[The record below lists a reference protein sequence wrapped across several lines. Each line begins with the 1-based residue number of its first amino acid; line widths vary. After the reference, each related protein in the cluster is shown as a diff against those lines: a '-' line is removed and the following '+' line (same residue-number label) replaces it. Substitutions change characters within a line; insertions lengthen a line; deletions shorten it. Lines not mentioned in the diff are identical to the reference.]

1 VSAGRNVCVVGA
13 GIVGSA
19 TAYAL
24 AQDGWKVTLVD
35 AQAGPGQGASGA
47 NGGQLSYSYVEPLA
61 TPEALQSLPGWL
73 LSADSPLRWQ
83 PRLEWSHLRW
93 LMHFVGACRWSEVHS
108 TTGALL
114 KLAGLSRTVLHQW
127 LATVPA
133 STRSALHF
141 QQSGKLVVYRH
152 VGALQK
158 VQRQLA
164 WQRDMGCV
172 QQLVDRD
179 ACLRLEPALAATG
192 GGDIAF
198 GVWTDSEEVVDT
210 RLLAE
215 WLAKGSGATTVYGH
229 AVQGF
234 DVQRGK
240 LQALRL
246 MGGNVIAAEHFVVAT
261 GPGTGQLLAPL
272 GLRLPIEPIKGYS
285 VSLPVLNASHAPR
298 VSITDAARKLVYAPL
313 GDRLRVAGFAELGGW
328 DLSIR
333 ESRIDALCNAVK
345 ETFPGA
351 CSFDDPQP
359 WAGLRPATPSG
370 RPLVGASRRWSN
382 LWVNA
387 GHGALG
393 LTLAPGSAALLAR
406 MMGDAPLPIDATPF
420 ALP

>member
-1 VSAGRNVCVVGA
+1 MSTDRHVCVVGA

-24 AQDGWKVTLVD
+24 SQDGWEVTLVD
-35 AQAGPGQGASGA
+35 AQSGPGEGASGA

-61 TPEALQSLPGWL
+61 TPDALQSLPRWL

-93 LMHFVGACRWSEVHS
+93 LTRFVGACRWSEVQA

-114 KLAGLSRTVLHQW
+114 KLAGLSRSVLHQW
-127 LATVPA
+127 LATAPA
-133 STRSALHF
+133 STRSAINF

-152 VGALQK
+152 AGALQQ

-172 QQLVDRD
+172 QELVDRD

-198 GVWTDSEEVVDT
+198 GVWTESEEVVDT
-210 RLLAE
+210 RLLTR
-215 WLAKGSGATTVYGH
+215 WLAEASGAKTVYGH
-229 AVQGF
+229 TVQGF
-234 DVQRGK
+234 DIRQGK
-240 LQALRL
+240 LRALQL
-246 MGGNVIAAEHFVVAT
+246 MGGTVIEAGHFVVAT
-261 GPGTGQLLAPL
+261 GPGTGHLLAPL

-285 VSLPVLNASHAPR
+285 VSLPVLNASQAPH
-298 VSITDAARKLVYAPL
+298 VSITDTARKLVYAPL
-313 GDRLRVAGFAELGGW
+313 GNRLRVAGFAELGGW

-333 ESRIDALCNAVK
+333 ESRIDALCDAVK
-345 ETFPGA
+345 ATFPGA

-370 RPLVGASRRWSN
+370 RPLVGATRWSN

-393 LTLAPGSAALLAR
+393 LTLAPGSAALLSR
-406 MMGDAPLPIDATPF
+406 MMSNATLPIDATPF